1 MVRLERPSKTSV
13 LFKYCL
19 FFFSEHCLVAGGK
32 VRLADIMG
40 GATSFKPCVLISSPS
55 PPRPS
60 SPLPY
65 PPTPSFPPFPSPPF
79 SSRVEGSQSHLPPPS
94 LYLPFLL
101 TFPRGSY
108 PLSQL
113 GDLGSA
119 ISSPVRS
126 GGWGEA
132 PADKRFGAY
141 KGQKEQ
147 LCWQQF
153 LCIS

>member
-1 MVRLERPSKTSV
+1 MRV
-13 LFKYCL
+13 
-19 FFFSEHCLVAGGK
+19 
-32 VRLADIMG
+32 ADIMG
-40 GATSFKPCVLISSPS
+40 GTTSFKPCVLISSPS

-79 SSRVEGSQSHLPPPS
+79 PSRVEGSQSHLPPPS

-108 PLSQL
+108 PLSQP

-126 GGWGEA
+126 GA
-132 PADKRFGAY
+132 KPQLTNNLVHIRAKRSSSAGNSFCA
-141 KGQKEQ
+141 
-147 LCWQQF
+147 F
-153 LCIS
+153 LKNKCNFLRL